1 MSRTLS
7 RSPKPAKRILTSDAM
22 FNMNPTP
29 PDSQCA
35 GFATTSTSSS
45 PQASDKPFSFM
56 LLPTELRI
64 HIYRMAL
71 SRPKPILLHM
81 ARAPE
86 PDSSSYS
93 ADSDSSDRACR
104 PEVRHRTVQSLR
116 TPQCTATC
124 STSKNINSEPI
135 VPALLRVSQQIYRE
149 AHPVL
154 YADNRF
160 VLQLDSANH
169 TLSTLHQ
176 RSRSLIK
183 HVCLTIPT
191 HHDILEG
198 FADLV
203 RLGLRYC
210 WGLRTFTITLPYM
223 FPEDRTISSTTN
235 VYANAFHILRWLPKN
250 CVVKLEGNV
259 HEEIRRVVENNGR
272 LAVTLDE
279 KAYLRRQHQMPDRP

>member
-1 MSRTLS
+1 
-7 RSPKPAKRILTSDAM
+7 
-22 FNMNPTP
+22 
-29 PDSQCA
+29 
-35 GFATTSTSSS
+35 
-45 PQASDKPFSFM
+45 M

-93 ADSDSSDRACR
+93 ADSDSSDRASHS
-104 PEVRHRTVQSLR
+104 EVRRR
-116 TPQCTATC
+116 TPQCTATR
-124 STSKNINSEPI
+124 STSENINSEPI
-135 VPALLRVSQQIYRE
+135 IPALLRVSRQVYRE
-149 AHPVL
+149 ARPVL

-160 VLQLDSANH
+160 VLQLDSATH
-169 TLSTLHQ
+169 TLGTLHQ

-250 CVVKLEGNV
+250 CVVKLEGSV
-259 HEEIRRVVENNGR
+259 HEEIRRVVEDNGR
-272 LAVTLDE
+272 LAVALDE
-279 KAYLRRQHQMPDRP
+279 VRSPNAHYSLVLRECHR

>member
-1 MSRTLS
+1 MSN
-7 RSPKPAKRILTSDAM
+7 II
-22 FNMNPTP
+22 PTP
-29 PDSQCA
+29 PDSHCA
-35 GFATTSTSSS
+35 GFATSTSSS
-45 PQASDKPFSFM
+45 LQASNKPFPFM
-56 LLPTELRI
+56 LLPPGLRI
-64 HIYRMAL
+64 HIYRIAL

-81 ARAPE
+81 VRAPE
-86 PDSSSYS
+86 PDSSNYS
-93 ADSDSSDRACR
+93 ADSNSPDRAYH
-104 PEVRHRTVQSLR
+104 PEVRHRTVRSLR
-116 TPQCTATC
+116 APQRTATR
-124 STSKNINSEPI
+124 STFENINSEPI
-135 VPALLRVSQQIYRE
+135 VPALLRVSRQVYRE
-149 AHPVL
+149 ARLVL

-160 VLQLDSANH
+160 VLQLDSATH
-169 TLSTLHQ
+169 TLGTLHQ

-250 CVVKLEGNV
+250 CVVKLEGSV
-259 HEEIRRVVENNGR
+259 HEEIRRVVEDNGR
-272 LAVTLDE
+272 LAVALDE
-279 KAYLRRQHQMPDRP
+279 VRSPNANHAFVLRECYC

>member
-1 MSRTLS
+1 M
-7 RSPKPAKRILTSDAM
+7 
-22 FNMNPTP
+22 
-29 PDSQCA
+29 
-35 GFATTSTSSS
+35 STSS
-45 PQASDKPFSFM
+45 PTQASDKPFPFM

-86 PDSSSYS
+86 LDNSSHS
-93 ADSDSSDRACR
+93 ADSDCSERAST
-104 PEVRHRTVQSLR
+104 EVRRRTVQSFR
-116 TPQCTATC
+116 PPQCTGTR
-124 STSKNINSEPI
+124 STSENINSEPI
-135 VPALLRVSQQIYRE
+135 VPALLRVSQQVYRE
-149 AHPVL
+149 ARPVL

-160 VLQLDSANH
+160 VLQLDSAGH
-169 TLSTLHQ
+169 TLRTLHQ

-259 HEEIRRVVENNGR
+259 HEEIRRVVEDNGR
-272 LAVTLDE
+272 LAVSLDE